1 MLASE
6 RPAGNA
12 AAARSGGLRA
22 TGFSPTT
29 SAADLTRYRPVE
41 WALTIGP
48 ATLVIALSGTAL
60 VATTDW
66 GAGIR
71 FLGTGFTGF
80 RDLARVRRVAQRARA
95 EEIVVLAS
103 VGAPA

>member
-6 RPAGNA
+6 RRAGNA
-12 AAARSGGLRA
+12 AAARSGGLGA

-41 WALTIGP
+41 LALTIGP
-48 ATLVIALSGTAL
+48 AILVIALSGTAL
-60 VATTDW
+60 AATTGW
-66 GAGIR
+66 GAGIP

-80 RDLARVRRVAQRARA
+80 RELARVRRVAQRARA
-95 EEIVVLAS
+95 EKIVVLAS